1 MQNPFALNHGY
12 GCAITIIFLFVI
24 GSLVFG
30 QEKEQTAA
38 DKIKKAWSA
47 LDSAKVNL
55 EAELIKKYETEIE
68 KLKKKFDQV
77 YLQIATND
85 PIVVNRMNQ
94 LLEAHSQ
101 AVSIMT
107 AMNVFDKLVRDI
119 KSASASSA
127 SESKNMKE

>member
-1 MQNPFALNHGY
+1 MKNPFALNHGY

-55 EAELIKKYETEIE
+55 EAELIKKYEAEINI
-68 KLKKKFDQV
+68 LKKDFDV
-77 YLQIATND
+77 IYLQIAVND

-94 LLEAHSQ
+94 LLETHPQ
-101 AVSIMT
+101 AISIIT
-107 AMNVFDKLVRDI
+107 ALNLYNKLIKGLKENGNVK
-119 KSASASSA
+119 
-127 SESKNMKE
+127 